1 MKAEKLDKKFY
12 SGEDVLDH
20 FDLTKGRRVNQD
32 LNEKKQSKCG
42 AAKSILKHIHG
53 DPSMTDED
61 SLQYSL
67 LNGLKLDDN
76 NERNQNR

>member
-1 MKAEKLDKKFY
+1 MKAKKLDKKFY
-12 SGEDVLDH
+12 SGEDVFDH

-32 LNEKKQSKCG
+32 LNEKKSKCG
-42 AAKSILKHIHG
+42 TAKSILKHIHSN
-53 DPSMTDED
+53 PSMTDED

-67 LNGLKLDDN
+67 LNGLKLDDD